1 MVYLGKVLFNVV
13 LQMEIKMKKN
23 NELINDT
30 SKPTQSINQGKIQR
44 REILKAAVA
53 GAALFAGGAPAIHAQ
68 QKTIRFL
75 NAEPSRD
82 SVKALRVAA
91 AEYERI
97 SKVKVVIDT
106 VVPDEAYNKLQAS
119 IAAGTPY
126 DIGTLAFAGHVFI
139 LADAGKLVPLNTLVN
154 KHKWGPRILFPIK
167 GQNYW
172 YPYDYNFCWMYYR
185 KDLYQQKGLKVPTTW
200 EQMAENAKALT
211 ADGKFGVAQ
220 PLGNN
225 AAAQWMSLGYM
236 WADGVRML
244 DDNFAL
250 VLDNPTNKPKVMAYF
265 EFMKKMSPSMPQ
277 GMTQALFGTVLG
289 QYSGGQVAH
298 APYAGRLMEVIED
311 KAPDL
316 VSKTGFFMYPDSAGK
331 GQAVNHGYDG
341 WVVLNTPMKEESL
354 KFMEWFTENQY
365 INFLHSAPL
374 HFQPARLDVY
384 DDARWRAHPLVEKH
398 ADLVEFM
405 KGLLTRKDVIIR
417 SVDTEGP
424 RIDSRPGKMFETFAI
439 TEGLQNVIYNG
450 MPASEAVDVM
460 SKKYRTVL

>member
-1 MVYLGKVLFNVV
+1 MENHKELDVLMM
-13 LQMEIKMKKN
+13 QA
-23 NELINDT
+23 NEA
-30 SKPTQSINQGKIQR
+30 NQDKKIQKFGR
-44 REILKAAVA
+44 REILKSAIA
-53 GAALFAGGAPAIHAQ
+53 GAALFAGGAPAVHAQ

-97 SKVKVVIDT
+97 SKVKVIIDT
-106 VVPDEAYNKLQAS
+106 VIPDDAYNKLQAS

-139 LADAGKLVPLNTLVN
+139 LADAGKLVPLNKLVS
-154 KHKWGPRILFPIK
+154 KHKWGPRILFPIN

-185 KDLYQQKGLKVPTTW
+185 KDLYEQKGLKVPTTW

-211 ADGKFGVAQ
+211 GDGKFGVAQ

-236 WADGVRML
+236 WADGVKLL
-244 DDNFAL
+244 DDNFSL
-250 VLDNPTNKPKVMAYF
+250 VVDNPTNKPKVMAYLD
-265 EFMKKMSPSMPQ
+265 FMKKLSPSMPQ
-277 GMTQALFGTVLG
+277 GMTQALFGTVLS
-289 QYSGGQVAH
+289 QYSSGQVAH

-316 VSKTGFFMYPDSAGK
+316 VAKTGFFMYPDSAGK

-341 WVVLNTPMKEESL
+341 WVVLNTPMKDESL

-374 HFQPARLDVY
+374 HFQPPRLDVY

-398 ADLVEFM
+398 ANLVEFM
-405 KGLLTRKDVIIR
+405 KSFLTRKDVIIR

-424 RIDSRPGKMFETFAI
+424 RVDLRPAKMFETFAI
-439 TEGLQNVIYNG
+439 TEALQNVVYNG
-450 MPASEAVDVM
+450 MPSSEAADIM
-460 SKKYRTVL
+460 AKKYRTVL